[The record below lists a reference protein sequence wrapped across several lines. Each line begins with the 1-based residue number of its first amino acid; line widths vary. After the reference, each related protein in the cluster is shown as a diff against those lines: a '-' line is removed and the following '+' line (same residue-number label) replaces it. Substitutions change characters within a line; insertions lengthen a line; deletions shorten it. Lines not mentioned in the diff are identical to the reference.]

1 MEINHW
7 FGGSPWTKLQ
17 NSPSTQAKLVAA
29 DRDATRTALRALAP
43 GADRAAFA
51 RALAARGTLAKADEL
66 ALLACR
72 HPPPK
77 KARGARVPL
86 RERLGQ
92 PRAAAAD
99 RPGGR

>member
-1 MEINHW
+1 MDESIALVDFSKHAK
-7 FGGSPWTKLQ
+7 GE
-17 NSPSTQAKLVAA
+17 STQAKLVAA

-72 HPPPK
+72 HPPLK

-92 PRAAAAD
+92 LRAAAAD